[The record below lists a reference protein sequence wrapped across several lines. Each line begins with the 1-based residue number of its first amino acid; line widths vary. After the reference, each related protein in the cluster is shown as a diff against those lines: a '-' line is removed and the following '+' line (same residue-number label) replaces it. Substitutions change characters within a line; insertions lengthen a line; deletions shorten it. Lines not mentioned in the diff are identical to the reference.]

1 MATDILSTIHN
12 QMGSFSK
19 GQRRIAQYIE
29 SSYDKA
35 AFMTASRLGKMVSVS
50 ESTVVRFAVELGFD
64 GYPSM
69 QKALQEMVRNKLTSV
84 QRIEVT
90 NDRLGDQDVVSMV
103 MQADWESIRMTSEAL
118 DRRVLDQA
126 VEAILRARNIYIVG
140 VRSSAVIATFMGF
153 YFRNIFDNV
162 HLVSS
167 SATSEMIEQM
177 LHVSQGDVV
186 IGISLPRYS
195 SRTVQ
200 LMEFARDS
208 GAEIVAI
215 TDSLDAPAAKR
226 ADHTLLAKSD
236 MVSVVDSRVA
246 PMSLVNALI
255 VAIGQKKKGE
265 LSRIFENLEGIWQ
278 EYEVYERVEP

>member
-1 MATDILSTIHN
+1 
-12 QMGSFSK
+12 
-19 GQRRIAQYIE
+19 
-29 SSYDKA
+29 
-35 AFMTASRLGKMVSVS
+35 
-50 ESTVVRFAVELGFD
+50 
-64 GYPSM
+64 
-69 QKALQEMVRNKLTSV
+69 
-84 QRIEVT
+84 
-90 NDRLGDQDVVSMV
+90 
-103 MQADWESIRMTSEAL
+103 MTSEAL

-126 VEAILRARNIYIVG
+126 VEAILRAKNIYIVG
-140 VRSSAVIATFMGF
+140 VRSSAVIATFMSF

-208 GAEIVAI
+208 GAEVVAI
-215 TDSLDAPAAKR
+215 TDSLEAPAAKR

-236 MVSVVDSRVA
+236 MVSVVDSLVA